1 MQVAFFADLLYYRIA
16 AGTTR
21 YAGELVR
28 HLCAIPRIDL
38 RLFSLYP
45 QDVIDRVAQDREY
58 PPATSLRET
67 IPRPLRYLLW
77 HTLGWAGPAAAL
89 LDAADVVHT
98 PVLLVPPRRSRALV
112 VSVLDL
118 SFLLYPQFHGRWS
131 RATARMGLGRAV
143 RDADAL
149 IAISAHTADDLVR
162 LTGVD
167 WGRVHVIP
175 LAADL
180 RFEPVRDPSV
190 PARYGI
196 DSRYVLYLGTLEPR
210 KNLKVLLHAFAR
222 LDATDAKLVLAGAK
236 GWMFQEI
243 FETVERLG
251 LTSRVVFP
259 GFVADADLPALLN
272 GAEVFVYPSE
282 YEGFG
287 LPVLEAMSCGTPVV
301 TTHVSSLPEVAG
313 EAALLV
319 PPRDAGALHDA
330 LRRVLSEPTLR
341 EEMRGRGLER
351 AAGFS
356 WARTARETAD
366 VYRRVV
372 R

>member
-28 HLCAIPRIDL
+28 HLSMVPRIDL

-45 QDVIDRVAQDREY
+45 QDVIDRVARDRGY
-58 PPATSLRET
+58 PPAASLREA

-77 HTLGWAGPAAAL
+77 HTLGRSGPAAAV
-89 LDAADVVHT
+89 LDTADVVHT
-98 PVLLVPPRRSRALV
+98 PVLLVPPRRSRPLV

-131 RATARMGLGRAV
+131 RTTARMGLRRAV
-143 RDADAL
+143 READAL

-162 LTGVD
+162 FTGVD
-167 WGRVHVIP
+167 RRHVHVIP
-175 LAADL
+175 LAVDS
-180 RFEPVRDPSV
+180 RFAPIHDPSV
-190 PARYGI
+190 PVRYGI
-196 DSRYVLYLGTLEPR
+196 DSRYLLYLGTLEPR

-222 LDATDAKLVLAGAK
+222 LEWPGVKLVLAGAK
-236 GWMFQEI
+236 GWIFQEI

-301 TTHVSSLPEVAG
+301 TTNVSSLPEVAG

-319 PPRDAGALHDA
+319 PPRDAEALHDA
-330 LRRVLSEPTLR
+330 LRRLLSEPALR
-341 EEMRGRGLER
+341 EEMRGKGLER
-351 AAGFS
+351 AARFS
-356 WARTARETAD
+356 WTRTAQETAD
-366 VYRRVV
+366 VYCQVV